1 MSLSRKLIIIGV
13 GVGISFSQLESVFAQ
28 SKSPSE
34 ADSQEQ
40 QQKNNSLQLP
50 TSPNQVKIQ
59 QVRSLSLKQALELAA
74 QNNRDLQIAALTLER
89 SRSALQQAQA
99 ALLPTFG
106 VNGELRQVGDQERP
120 GDIIFEPESASPT
133 FLSGTV
139 EANYNLFT
147 LGKRSAQIN
156 AAQEQVK
163 FEQLELTRIRQ
174 QTRLDVANAYYDLQ
188 EADEQVKINQ
198 AAVEN
203 ARIGLRD
210 AQLLEEGGT
219 GSKLDT
225 IRASVQLKNAEQD
238 LTQAQT
244 DRDLATDKLTRILG
258 LPETIDVAAAEPVQ
272 TAGQWNRS
280 LEESIILAFQNRA
293 ELKQQSIQ
301 RNISSQQRQIALAEV
316 RPTVSLFAN
325 YQALSEL
332 SNKDADGYAAGARV
346 AWNFFDGGTASAA
359 AKQEDANVRIAETLF
374 ADTRSQIRW
383 EIEQAYKNLMANA
396 KNIETA
402 TAALEQA
409 QEALELISFGYRRG
423 ATTQL
428 EVNTAQ
434 NELTNAAGNRVK
446 AILNYNRSL
455 TSLQRA
461 INNL

>member
-1 MSLSRKLIIIGV
+1 MSLSRKLIVIGV
-13 GVGISFSQLESVFAQ
+13 GVGISFSQLESALAQ
-28 SKSPSE
+28 TMPSAE

-40 QQKNNSLQLP
+40 QQKNSSLQLP

-59 QVRSLSLKQALELAA
+59 QVRSLSLKQALELAK

-120 GDIIFEPESASPT
+120 GDVIFEPESASPT
-133 FLSGTV
+133 FLSGTL

-147 LGKRSAQIN
+147 FGKRSAQIN

-163 FEQLELTRIRQ
+163 FEQLELARIHQ
-174 QTRLDVANAYYDLQ
+174 QTRLDVASAYYDLQ
-188 EADEQVKINQ
+188 EADEQVKINL

-225 IRASVQLKNAEQD
+225 IRASVQLKNAEQN

-244 DRDLATDKLTRILG
+244 DRDLASDKLTRILG
-258 LPETIDVAAAEPVQ
+258 LPETVDVAAAEPVQ
-272 TAGQWNRS
+272 TTGQWNRS

-301 RNISSQQRQIALAEV
+301 RNISSQQRQIALAEI

-332 SNKDADGYAAGARV
+332 SNKGADGYAAGARV

-359 AKQEDANVRIAETLF
+359 AKQEDANVKIAETRF

-383 EIEQAYKNLMANA
+383 EIEQAYKNLRANA

-409 QEALELISFGYRRG
+409 QEALELISFGYRQG

-434 NELTNAAGNRVK
+434 NELTNAAGNKVK

-455 TSLQRA
+455 TSLRRA
-461 INNL
+461 ISNL

>member
-1 MSLSRKLIIIGV
+1 MSLSRKLIVV
-13 GVGISFSQLESVFAQ
+13 GFGIGISLSQLESVFAQ
-28 SKSPSE
+28 SQSPSE

-40 QQKNNSLQLP
+40 QQNNNSLQLP

-59 QVRSLSLKQALELAA
+59 QVRSLSLKQALELAE
-74 QNNRDLQIAALTLER
+74 QNNPELQVAALILER

-99 ALLPTFG
+99 ALLPTLG
-106 VNGELRQVGDQERP
+106 INGELTQVGDQERP
-120 GDIIFEPESASPT
+120 GDVIFEPESDSPT

-147 LGKRSAQIN
+147 FGKRSAQIN

-163 FEQLELTRIRQ
+163 FEQLELERIRQ
-174 QTRLDVANAYYDLQ
+174 QTRLDVSNAYYDLQ
-188 EADEQVKINQ
+188 EANEQVKINQ
-198 AAVEN
+198 AALEN

-219 GSKLDT
+219 GSKIDT

-238 LTQAQT
+238 LIQAQT
-244 DRDLATDKLTRILG
+244 DGDVSSDKLTRILG
-258 LPETIDVAAAEPVQ
+258 LPETVDVAAADQVQ

-293 ELKQQSIQ
+293 EFKQQSIQ
-301 RNISSQQRQIALAEV
+301 RNISSQQRQIALAEI

-332 SNKDADGYAAGARV
+332 SNKGADGYAAGARV

-359 AKQEDANVRIAETLF
+359 AKQENANIKIAETRF
-374 ADTRSQIRW
+374 ADTRSQIRL

-409 QEALELISFGYRRG
+409 QEALELISFGYRQG

>member
-1 MSLSRKLIIIGV
+1 MLS
-13 GVGISFSQLESVFAQ
+13 A
-28 SKSPSE
+28 E

-40 QQKNNSLQLP
+40 QQNNNSLQLP

-59 QVRSLSLKQALELAA
+59 QVRSLSLKQALELAS

-106 VNGELRQVGDQERP
+106 VNGQLTQVGDQERP
-120 GDIIFEPESASPT
+120 GDIIFEPESASST

-147 LGKRSAQIN
+147 FGKRSAQIN

-163 FEQLELTRIRQ
+163 FEQLELARIHQ
-174 QTRLDVANAYYDLQ
+174 QTRLDVSSAYYDLQ

-198 AAVEN
+198 VALDN

-244 DRDLATDKLTRILG
+244 DRDLASDKLTRILG
-258 LPETIDVAAAEPVQ
+258 LPETIDVAATDQVQ

-280 LEESIILAFQNRA
+280 LEESIILAFQNRT

-332 SNKDADGYAAGARV
+332 SNKGADGYAAGARV

-359 AKQEDANVRIAETLF
+359 AKQEDANVKIADTRF
-374 ADTRSQIRW
+374 ADTRSQIRL

-402 TAALEQA
+402 TVALKQA

-455 TSLQRA
+455 TSLRRA

>member
-455 TSLQRA
+455 TSLKRA
-461 INNL
+461 INDL

>member
-40 QQKNNSLQLP
+40 QQNNNSLQLP

-89 SRSALQQAQA
+89 ERSSLQQAQA
-99 ALLPTFG
+99 SLLPTFG
-106 VNGELRQVGDQERP
+106 VNGELTQVSDQERP
-120 GDIIFEPESASPT
+120 GDIIFEPESSSPT

-147 LGKRSAQIN
+147 FGKRSAQIN

-163 FEQLELTRIRQ
+163 FEQLESARIRQ
-174 QTRLDVANAYYDLQ
+174 QTRLDVSSAYYDLQ

-225 IRASVQLKNAEQD
+225 IRASVQLKNAEQN

-244 DRDLATDKLTRILG
+244 DRDLASDKLTRILG
-258 LPETIDVAAAEPVQ
+258 LPETIDVAAADPIQ

-301 RNISSQQRQIALAEV
+301 RNISSQQRQIALAEI

-332 SNKDADGYAAGARV
+332 SNKGADGYAAGARV
-346 AWNFFDGGTASAA
+346 AWNFLDGGTASAA
-359 AKQEDANVRIAETLF
+359 AKQEDANVKIAETLF
-374 ADTRSQIRW
+374 ADTRSQIRL

-402 TAALEQA
+402 TAALKQA

-455 TSLQRA
+455 TSLRRA
-461 INNL
+461 INDL

>member
-1 MSLSRKLIIIGV
+1 MSLWRYLLTISV

-28 SKSPSE
+28 SQSPSE

-40 QQKNNSLQLP
+40 QQNNNSLQLP

-59 QVRSLSLKQALELAA
+59 QVRSLSLKQALELAER
-74 QNNRDLQIAALTLER
+74 NNRELQVAAITLER

-106 VNGELRQVGDQERP
+106 VNGELTQVGDQESP
-120 GDIIFEPESASPT
+120 GDVIFEPESDSPT
-133 FLSGTV
+133 FLSGTI

-147 LGKRSAQIN
+147 FGKRSAQIK

-163 FEQLELTRIRQ
+163 FEQLELERIHQ
-174 QTRLDVANAYYDLQ
+174 QTRLDVSSAYYDLQ

-198 AAVEN
+198 SAVEN

-219 GSKLDT
+219 GSKIDT

-238 LTQAQT
+238 LIQAQT
-244 DRDLATDKLTRILG
+244 DLDVASDKLTRILG
-258 LPETIDVAAAEPVQ
+258 LPETVDVAAADPVR

-301 RNISSQQRQIALAEV
+301 RNISSQQRQIALAEI

-325 YQALSEL
+325 YQTLSEL
-332 SNKDADGYAAGARV
+332 SNKGADGYAAGARV

-359 AKQEDANVRIAETLF
+359 AKQEDANIKIAETRF
-374 ADTRSQIRW
+374 ADTRSQIRL

-409 QEALELISFGYRRG
+409 KEALDLISFGYRRG

-455 TSLQRA
+455 TSLRRA

>member
-1 MSLSRKLIIIGV
+1 MSLWRYLVTISV
-13 GVGISFSQLESVFAQ
+13 GVGISFSQLESVLAQ
-28 SKSPSE
+28 SKSSSE

-40 QQKNNSLQLP
+40 QQNNNSLQLP

-59 QVRSLSLKQALELAA
+59 QVRSLSLKQALELAS

-106 VNGELRQVGDQERP
+106 VNGQLTQVGDQERP
-120 GDIIFEPESASPT
+120 GDIIFEPESASST

-147 LGKRSAQIN
+147 FGKRSAQIN

-163 FEQLELTRIRQ
+163 FEQLELARIHQ
-174 QTRLDVANAYYDLQ
+174 QTRLDVSSAYYDLQ

-198 AAVEN
+198 VALDN

-244 DRDLATDKLTRILG
+244 DRDLASDKLTRILG
-258 LPETIDVAAAEPVQ
+258 LPETIDVAATDQVQ

-280 LEESIILAFQNRA
+280 LEESIILAFQNRT

-332 SNKDADGYAAGARV
+332 SNKGADGYAAGARV

-359 AKQEDANVRIAETLF
+359 AKQEDANVKIADTRF
-374 ADTRSQIRW
+374 ADTRSQIRL

-402 TAALEQA
+402 TVALKQA

-455 TSLQRA
+455 TSLRRA

>member
-1 MSLSRKLIIIGV
+1 MSLSRKLIVIGI
-13 GVGISFSQLESVFAQ
+13 GVGISFSQLKSVFAQ
-28 SKSPSE
+28 SQSPSE

-59 QVRSLSLKQALELAA
+59 QVRSISLKQALELAER
-74 QNNRDLQIAALTLER
+74 NNPELQIAALTLER

-106 VNGELRQVGDQERP
+106 INGELRQVGDQERP
-120 GDIIFEPESASPT
+120 GDIIFEPESDSPT

-147 LGKRSAQIN
+147 FGKRSAQIKT
-156 AAQEQVK
+156 AQEQIK
-163 FEQLELTRIRQ
+163 FEQLELNRIRQ
-174 QTRLDVANAYYDLQ
+174 QTKLDVSSAYYDLQ
-188 EADEQVKINQ
+188 EADEQVKIAQ
-198 AAVEN
+198 SAVEN

-219 GSKLDT
+219 GSKIDT

-244 DRDLATDKLTRILG
+244 DGDITSDKLTRILS
-258 LPETIDVAAAEPVQ
+258 LPETVDVAAADPIQ

-301 RNISSQQRQIALAEV
+301 RNITSQQRQIALAEI

-332 SNKDADGYAAGARV
+332 SNKGTDGYAAGARV

-359 AKQEDANVRIAETLF
+359 AKQEDANIKIAETRF
-374 ADTRSQIRW
+374 ADTRSQIRL

-455 TSLQRA
+455 TSLRRA

>member
-1 MSLSRKLIIIGV
+1 MSLSRKLIVIGV
-13 GVGISFSQLESVFAQ
+13 GMGISLTDLRSALAQ
-28 SKSPSE
+28 TMLSAE

-40 QQKNNSLQLP
+40 QQNNNSLQLP

-59 QVRSLSLKQALELAA
+59 QVRSLSLKQALELAS

-106 VNGELRQVGDQERP
+106 VNGQLTQVGDQERP
-120 GDIIFEPESASPT
+120 GDIIFEPESASST

-147 LGKRSAQIN
+147 FGKRSAQIN

-163 FEQLELTRIRQ
+163 FEQLELARIHQ
-174 QTRLDVANAYYDLQ
+174 QTRLDVSSAYYDLQ

-198 AAVEN
+198 VALDN

-244 DRDLATDKLTRILG
+244 DRDLASDKLTRILG
-258 LPETIDVAAAEPVQ
+258 LPETIDVAATDQVQ

-280 LEESIILAFQNRA
+280 LEESIILAFQNRT

-332 SNKDADGYAAGARV
+332 SNKGADGYAAGARV

-359 AKQEDANVRIAETLF
+359 AKQEDANVKIADTRF
-374 ADTRSQIRW
+374 ADTRSQIRL

-402 TAALEQA
+402 TVALKQA

-455 TSLQRA
+455 TSLRRA
-461 INNL
+461 ISNL

>member
-1 MSLSRKLIIIGV
+1 MSLSRKLIVIGV
-13 GVGISFSQLESVFAQ
+13 GMGISLTNLRSALAQ
-28 SKSPSE
+28 TMPSAE

-40 QQKNNSLQLP
+40 QQNSNSLQLP

-59 QVRSLSLKQALELAA
+59 QVRSLSLKQALELAER
-74 QNNRDLQIAALTLER
+74 NNSELQIAALTLER
-89 SRSALQQAQA
+89 SHSALQQAQA
-99 ALLPTFG
+99 ALLPTLG
-106 VNGELRQVGDQERP
+106 ANGELRQVGDQERP

-147 LGKRSAQIN
+147 FGKRSAQIN

-163 FEQLELTRIRQ
+163 FEQLELARIRQ
-174 QTRLDVANAYYDLQ
+174 QTRLDVSSAYYDLQ
-188 EADEQVKINQ
+188 EADEQVKINL

-225 IRASVQLKNAEQD
+225 IRASVQLKNADQD

-244 DRDLATDKLTRILG
+244 EQDIASDKLTRILG
-258 LPETIDVAAAEPVQ
+258 LPETVDVAAAEPVQ
-272 TAGQWNRS
+272 TTGKWNRS
-280 LEESIILAFQNRA
+280 LEESIILAFQNRT

-301 RNISSQQRQIALAEV
+301 RNISSQQRQIALAEI

-332 SNKDADGYAAGARV
+332 SNKGADGYAAGARV

-359 AKQEDANVRIAETLF
+359 AKQEDANVKIAETRF
-374 ADTRSQIRW
+374 ADTRSQIRL

-396 KNIETA
+396 RNIETA

-409 QEALELISFGYRRG
+409 QEALELISFGYRQG

-455 TSLQRA
+455 TSLRRA
-461 INNL
+461 ISNL

>member
-1 MSLSRKLIIIGV
+1 M
-13 GVGISFSQLESVFAQ
+13 GISLTNLRSALAQ
-28 SKSPSE
+28 TMPSAE

-40 QQKNNSLQLP
+40 QQNNNSLQLP

-59 QVRSLSLKQALELAA
+59 QVRSLTLKQALGLAA
-74 QNNRDLQIAALTLER
+74 QNNRELQIAALTLER

-99 ALLPTFG
+99 ALLPTLG
-106 VNGELRQVGDQERP
+106 VNGEIRQVGDQERP
-120 GDIIFEPESASPT
+120 GDVIFDPESASST

-147 LGKRSAQIN
+147 FGKRSAQIN
-156 AAQEQVK
+156 AAQEEIK
-163 FEQLELTRIRQ
+163 FEQLELARIRQ
-174 QTRLDVANAYYDLQ
+174 QTKLDVSSAYYDLQ
-188 EADEQVKINQ
+188 EANEQVKINQ
-198 AAVEN
+198 SAVEN

-210 AQLLEEGGT
+210 AQLLEAGGT

-238 LTQAQT
+238 LIQAQT
-244 DRDLATDKLTRILG
+244 EQDIASDKLTRILG

-272 TAGQWNRS
+272 TAGQWHRS

-301 RNISSQQRQIALAEV
+301 REIGFQQRQIALAEI
-316 RPTVSLFAN
+316 RPNISLFAN

-332 SNKDADGYAAGARV
+332 SNKGADGYAAGARV

-359 AKQEDANVRIAETLF
+359 AKQEDANVKIAETRF
-374 ADTRSQIRW
+374 ADTRSQIRL
-383 EIEQAYKNLMANA
+383 EIEQAYKNLLANA

-409 QEALELISFGYRRG
+409 QEALELISFGYRKG

-434 NELTNAAGNRVK
+434 NELTNAAGNKVK

-455 TSLQRA
+455 TSLRRA

>member
-1 MSLSRKLIIIGV
+1 MSLSRKLIVV
-13 GVGISFSQLESVFAQ
+13 GFGIGISLSQLESVFAQ
-28 SKSPSE
+28 SQSPSE

-40 QQKNNSLQLP
+40 QQNNNSLQLP

-59 QVRSLSLKQALELAA
+59 QVRSLSLKQALELAE
-74 QNNRDLQIAALTLER
+74 QNNPELQVAALILER

-99 ALLPTFG
+99 ALLPTLG
-106 VNGELRQVGDQERP
+106 INGELTQVGDQERP
-120 GDIIFEPESASPT
+120 GDVIFEPESDSPT

-147 LGKRSAQIN
+147 FGKRSAQIN
-156 AAQEQVK
+156 AAQEQIK
-163 FEQLELTRIRQ
+163 FEQLELERIRQ
-174 QTRLDVANAYYDLQ
+174 QTRLDVSSAYYDLQ

-198 AAVEN
+198 SAVEN

-219 GSKLDT
+219 GSKIDT

-244 DRDLATDKLTRILG
+244 DGDIASDKLTRILG
-258 LPETIDVAAAEPVQ
+258 LPETVDVTAADPVQ

-280 LEESIILAFQNRA
+280 LEESIILAFQNRP

-301 RNISSQQRQIALAEV
+301 RNISSQQRQIALAEI

-332 SNKDADGYAAGARV
+332 SNKGADGYAAGARV

-359 AKQEDANVRIAETLF
+359 AKQEEANIKIAETRF
-374 ADTRSQIRW
+374 ADTRSQIRL

-409 QEALELISFGYRRG
+409 KEALELINFGYRQG
-423 ATTQL
+423 TTTQL

-455 TSLQRA
+455 TSLRRA
-461 INNL
+461 ISNL

>member
-1 MSLSRKLIIIGV
+1 MSLSRKLIVIGV
-13 GVGISFSQLESVFAQ
+13 GVGISFSQLESALAQ
-28 SKSPSE
+28 TMPSAE

-40 QQKNNSLQLP
+40 QQKNSSLQLP

-59 QVRSLSLKQALELAA
+59 QVRSLSLKQALELAK

-147 LGKRSAQIN
+147 FGKRSAQIN

-163 FEQLELTRIRQ
+163 FEQLELARIRQ
-174 QTRLDVANAYYDLQ
+174 QTRLDVASAYYDLQ

-244 DRDLATDKLTRILG
+244 DRDLASDKLTRILG

-301 RNISSQQRQIALAEV
+301 RNISSQQRQIALAEI

-332 SNKDADGYAAGARV
+332 SNKGADGYAAGARV

-359 AKQEDANVRIAETLF
+359 AKQEDANVKIAETRF
-374 ADTRSQIRW
+374 ADIRSQIRW

-402 TAALEQA
+402 TVALEQA

-434 NELTNAAGNRVK
+434 NELTNAAGNKVK

-461 INNL
+461 ISNL